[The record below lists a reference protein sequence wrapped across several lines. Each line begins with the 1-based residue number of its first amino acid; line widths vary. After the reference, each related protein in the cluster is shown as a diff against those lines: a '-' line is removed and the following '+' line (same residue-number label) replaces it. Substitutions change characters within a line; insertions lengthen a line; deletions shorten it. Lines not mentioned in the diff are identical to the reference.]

1 MNIIYILK
9 TVLSALQLESLPFTM
24 KAVINV
30 KITLLLAII
39 VGASV
44 PALQDYSVELLSLAR
59 DIALSFSVESA

>member
-1 MNIIYILK
+1 MNIVYILK

-24 KAVINV
+24 KAVIDV
-30 KITLLLAII
+30 KVTLLVAIL

-59 DIALSFSVESA
+59 DIALSFSVESE

>member
-9 TVLSALQLESLPFTM
+9 TVLSALQLESLPLPL
-24 KAVINV
+24 KAVIF
-30 KITLLLAII
+30 LAIV

-59 DIALSFSVESA
+59 DIALSFSVESNDHP

>member
-9 TVLSALQLESLPFTM
+9 TVLSALQLESLPLTM
-24 KAVINV
+24 RAVINV
-30 KITLLLAII
+30 KITLLVAIL

-59 DIALSFSVESA
+59 DIALSFSVESE

>member
-1 MNIIYILK
+1 MNIVYILK

-24 KAVINV
+24 KAVIDV
-30 KITLLLAII
+30 KITLLVAIL

-59 DIALSFSVESA
+59 DIALSFSVESE